1 MVERR
6 GLSAHVPT
14 TGERKLWRCKDITG
28 EESAH
33 RGSKDVTLSTPQIEK
48 KVKTSYRPESVP

>member
-1 MVERR
+1 M